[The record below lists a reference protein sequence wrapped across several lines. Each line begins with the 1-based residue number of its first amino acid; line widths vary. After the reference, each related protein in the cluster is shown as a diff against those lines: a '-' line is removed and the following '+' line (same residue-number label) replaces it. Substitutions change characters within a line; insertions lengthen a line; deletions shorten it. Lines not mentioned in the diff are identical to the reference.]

1 MANKFYAVKI
11 GRNPGIYNTWEA
23 CKKQVDGYSGAVYKS
38 FGKISEAEAFIGKK
52 QKNSTL
58 VPSDIIAYVDGSYDD
73 KKKVFSYG
81 VVIIIGEN
89 EFYLSQKFD
98 DSDLEMLDMRNV
110 AGEIAGARK
119 AMEYCVEH
127 GYSSIDIYHDYE
139 GIAKWCNGEWQ
150 ANKIKT
156 KEYKDFF
163 ESIKDIVS
171 INFFKV
177 KGHSGDK
184 YNDLADKLAKNAIL
198 GNEILEDLTTNTSK
212 FSIYMNK
219 ENAQSTIKE
228 CGIELWKELFQFISY
243 SKVGQAERLT
253 YSVHDKQFKIDFFF
267 KKDGSVTIKPVG
279 NQIATSQ
286 VLIEKIESK
295 CFKNKHE
302 NASCTFANISDNTFK
317 KLIAYFNADD
327 KIDMVSDE
335 EKSTSP
341 RHRAIQFQSKFG
353 DKLFINRYQS
363 KKVLIQGN
371 PAYIFS
377 QLMYFMS
384 IQEDITEEDINA
396 RQKEI
401 YKSNISVSE
410 ARNILKERIP
420 NAYDKLDEEI
430 KKILSPS
437 ISLSNSN
444 IEADEYSCY
453 VFPAL
458 KGLEAFLLKLLLN
471 KSIYVNPAATKG
483 SGSYKNFGAIFEKDS
498 NGQYKLRKNIDI
510 IINDSVYGSCVE
522 EIYNQ
527 IVKSRHVY
535 FHANQILMLTKMI
548 FSKSEADAILSDVF
562 ELIDNISARIL

>member
-11 GRNPGIYNTWEA
+11 GRNPGVYTTWEA

-38 FGKISEAEAFIGKK
+38 FSEISEAETFIGKK
-52 QKNSTL
+52 EEESSL
-58 VPSDIIAYVDGSYDD
+58 IPSDIIAYVDGSYDNE
-73 KKKVFSYG
+73 KKLFSYG
-81 VVIIIGEN
+81 VVIIIGKD

-98 DSDLEMLDMRNV
+98 NSDPEMLDMRNV

-119 AMEYCVEH
+119 AMEYCIEH

-150 ANKIKT
+150 ANKAKT
-156 KEYKDFF
+156 QEYKNFF
-163 ESIKDIVS
+163 ESIKDIISVR
-171 INFFKV
+171 FFKV

-184 YNDLADKLAKNAIL
+184 YNDLADKLAKNAIS
-198 GNEILEDLTTNTSK
+198 GDEILEDLTTKVSTS
-212 FSIYMNK
+212 SVYMDK
-219 ENAQSTIKE
+219 ENVESTIKE

-243 SKVGQAERLT
+243 STVGQAERLT
-253 YSVHDKQFKIDFFF
+253 YSVHDKQSKIDFFF

-279 NQIATSQ
+279 NQIATNK

-302 NASCTFANISDNTFK
+302 NASCTFANISDETFD

-327 KIDMVSDE
+327 KINIVSDE

-341 RHRAIQFQSKFG
+341 KHRAIQFKSKFG
-353 DKLFINRYQS
+353 DKLFIKRYQN
-363 KKVLIQGN
+363 KKILIQGN

-384 IQEDITEEDINA
+384 IQDDVTEEDINA
-396 RQKEI
+396 RQKEV

-410 ARNILKERIP
+410 ARNILRERIP

-444 IEADEYSCY
+444 IEVEEYSCY

-471 KSIYVNPAATKG
+471 KSIYVNHAAPKG

-498 NGQYKLRKNIDI
+498 NNQHKLRKNISI
-510 IINDSVYGSCVE
+510 IINDSVYESCIE
-522 EIYNQ
+522 NIYNQ

-562 ELIDNISARIL
+562 ELIDSVSAKIL